1 MSSTYREREPLWASA
16 GVLPPVQPLSARF
29 SRCFNNSVLTRRIF
43 ADCLF
48 HFLTSSLHNWLYNSK
63 LGRQHPKFSFRCL
76 ELFLNNNH
84 EVSRVRRSPG
94 HVDVDLLQVRLRMEE
109 QKYNRIEVTVR
120 RSQPSED
127 NNNLLVKIGNYDSE
141 ARKLKK
147 ISQSWV
153 GANHIKLLYRIKE
166 HSNHSPT

>member
-1 MSSTYREREPLWASA
+1 MLSTYREREPLWTSA

-29 SRCFNNSVLTRRIF
+29 SRCFNNSVLTGRIF

-84 EVSRVRRSPG
+84 EVSGVRRSPG

-120 RSQPSED
+120 RSQLSED
-127 NNNLLVKIGNYDSE
+127 NNNLLVKIGNYVSE
-141 ARKLKK
+141 PRKLKK
-147 ISQSWV
+147 YLKV
-153 GANHIKLLYRIKE
+153 GSE
-166 HSNHSPT
+166 PTI